1 MDKQE
6 MNTKFLKMIERTFI
20 KNFIKEIYIMNK
32 QEMKDIVYPLTA
44 EEFNQPQKVTSQEVW
59 DVINEADVEVE

>member
-1 MDKQE
+1 
-6 MNTKFLKMIERTFI
+6 
-20 KNFIKEIYIMNK
+20 MNK

-59 DVINEADVEVE
+59 DVINEADVEVEQSGWEDLGWSSQFSFNRRR

>member
-1 MDKQE
+1 MD
-6 MNTKFLKMIERTFI
+6 
-20 KNFIKEIYIMNK
+20 K

-59 DVINEADVEVE
+59 DVINEADVEVEQSGWEDLGWSSQFFLIGGDNK

>member
-1 MDKQE
+1 TRRFKHHPI
-6 MNTKFLKMIERTFI
+6 TISLLVF
-20 KNFIKEIYIMNK
+20 FIKEIYIMDK

>member
-1 MDKQE
+1 MD
-6 MNTKFLKMIERTFI
+6 
-20 KNFIKEIYIMNK
+20 K

-59 DVINEADVEVE
+59 DVINEADVEVEQLGWEDLGWSSQFSFNRRR

>member
-1 MDKQE
+1 MD
-6 MNTKFLKMIERTFI
+6 
-20 KNFIKEIYIMNK
+20 K

>member
-1 MDKQE
+1 MD
-6 MNTKFLKMIERTFI
+6 
-20 KNFIKEIYIMNK
+20 K

-59 DVINEADVEVE
+59 DVINEADVEVEQSGWEDLGWSSQFSFNRRR

>member
-1 MDKQE
+1 MD
-6 MNTKFLKMIERTFI
+6 
-20 KNFIKEIYIMNK
+20 K

-59 DVINEADVEVE
+59 DVINEADVEVEQTGWEDLGWSSQFFF

>member
-1 MDKQE
+1 MD
-6 MNTKFLKMIERTFI
+6 
-20 KNFIKEIYIMNK
+20 K

-59 DVINEADVEVE
+59 DVINEADVEVEQTGWEDHPRSSQFFFNRRR

>member
-6 MNTKFLKMIERTFI
+6 L
-20 KNFIKEIYIMNK
+20 
-32 QEMKDIVYPLTA
+32 KDIVYPLTA

-59 DVINEADVEVE
+59 DVINEADVEVEQSGWEDLGWSSQFSFNRRR

>member
-1 MDKQE
+1 MD
-6 MNTKFLKMIERTFI
+6 
-20 KNFIKEIYIMNK
+20 K

-59 DVINEADVEVE
+59 DVINEADVEVEQSGWEDLGWSSQFFFNRRR